1 MKKKIYRL
9 TPSTLDKIEK
19 LKKAKELENPGI
31 KIYEK
36 DIIIDS
42 IDLSFSSKFGKDVF
56 DDTMTKLE
64 LVLGNMM
71 KNVLNEFVVNIA
83 EALDKMYMQNIE
95 VKEMLL
101 FILKANDILPNNQ
114 YEIAKLLMKN
124 EELNELIQNAI
135 DMKEQIHN

>member
-56 DDTMTKLE
+56 DETMTKLE

-71 KNVLNEFVVNIA
+71 KNVLNEFVANIA